1 MNSLKKIQIN
11 TQKQKAMRL
20 FAEGK
25 YGEAS
30 VILKSIHRMNRYD
43 IEVLTGI
50 SLCHSAFSQPHEAL
64 FFLDKALEIN
74 PDYLHAQFLKGC
86 VLGDLGK
93 YQEGIRLIKNVIS
106 SGLDDYEMHGN
117 LGILYQDSGDYNSA
131 ITAFNKALS
140 FPSIVNPEFI
150 EVRLANCYSELGH
163 FTQAMNIYDK
173 LIHDN
178 NKDTYALFNKAIVS
192 DKMGNSAGC
201 LQLLKQV
208 VDIDPDFLRAW
219 DELADLYEKI
229 GAPDEAKKCHIKAED
244 IRSKKIK
251 NSNNKPH

>member
-43 IEVLTGI
+43 IEVLTGLAHC
-50 SLCHSAFSQPHEAL
+50 SSALGQPMEAL
-64 FFLDKALEIN
+64 LYLDITLQIN
-74 PDYLHAQFLKGC
+74 PKYLHAQFLKGC

-93 YQEGIRLIKNVIS
+93 YQEGIDLVKNVIS

-117 LGILYQDSGDYNSA
+117 LGILYQDSGDFNSA

-150 EVRLANCYSELGH
+150 EVRLANCYSELGQ
-163 FTQAMNIYDK
+163 FTLAMSIYDK
-173 LIHDN
+173 IIHDN
-178 NKDTYALFNKAIVS
+178 DKDTYALFNKAIVS
-192 DKMGNSAGC
+192 DKMGNSAES
-201 LQLLKQV
+201 LKLLKQV
-208 VDIDPDFLRAW
+208 VGIDSDFLRAW

-229 GAPDEAKKCHIKAED
+229 GAPDEAKKCRIKVED
-244 IRSKKIK
+244 IRIK

>member
-1 MNSLKKIQIN
+1 MNSVKKIQIS
-11 TQKQKAMRL
+11 TQKQNAMKFFNSGNHDKA
-20 FAEGK
+20 F
-25 YGEAS
+25 
-30 VILKSIHRMNRYD
+30 VILKSLLQKDHYD
-43 IEVLTGI
+43 IEVLTGL

-86 VLGDLGK
+86 VFGDLGK
-93 YQEGIRLIKNVIS
+93 YQEGIILIKNVIKN
-106 SGLDDYEMHGN
+106 GLDDYEMHGN

-150 EVRLANCYSELGH
+150 EVRLANCYSELGQ

-173 LIHDN
+173 LILN
-178 NKDTYALFNKAIVS
+178 NDKDTYALFNKAIVS

-208 VDIDPDFLRAW
+208 VDIDPNFSKAW

-229 GAPDEAKKCHIKAED
+229 GAPDEAKKCRNKVED
-244 IRSKKIK
+244 IRSK
-251 NSNNKPH
+251 NKKFQ